1 MRVGNQRSFLRPW
14 TTAWLPRPRQL
25 LPDACQRMADWE
37 KDRGTGAWAILEENG
52 DLTPAE
58 MRAHVNTSL
67 ILKVSSYTGLLA
79 HPQFSQTHS
88 CLKGLPLLLP
98 LLRKFIQFSLLTSSS
113 LCSNVTFW
121 EATRKL
127 WQLASSTPIPLTLLY
142 FTPEHLT
149 PLAMVHVYSIT
160 APAES
165 ESMRQEELVLFFIAT
180 PMPGW

>member
-1 MRVGNQRSFLRPW
+1 MQNIKPSLTPQLFYILLSKTPLPCRSP
-14 TTAWLPRPRQL
+14 PRPL
-25 LPDACQRMADWE
+25 CSSTCCLS
-37 KDRGTGAWAILEENG
+37 
-52 DLTPAE
+52 DLTP
-58 MRAHVNTSL
+58 TPPL
-67 ILKVSSYTGLLA
+67 PICSSHTGLLA

-121 EATRKL
+121 EATRKQ